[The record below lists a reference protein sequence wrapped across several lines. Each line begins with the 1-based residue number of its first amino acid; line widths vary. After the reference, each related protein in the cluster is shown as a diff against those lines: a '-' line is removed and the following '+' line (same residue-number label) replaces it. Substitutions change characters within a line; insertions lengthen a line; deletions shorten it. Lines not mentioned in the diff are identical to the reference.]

1 MNAFENEIRDK
12 LLKRLNLTH
21 VDPATV
27 TSETA
32 LFGEGGLGLDSL
44 DALEIAILVEQEYGI
59 TIAVAERNRAVMGSL
74 GNLAGFVQQNLHRD
88 KKP

>member
-1 MNAFENEIRDK
+1 MNAFEIEIRDK

-32 LFGEGGLGLDSL
+32 LFGDTGMGLDSL
-44 DALEIAILVEQEYGI
+44 DALEIAILVEQDYGI

-74 GNLAGFVQQNLHRD
+74 GNLATFVQQNLHRD